1 MEKEEDKAKTPAG
14 EGVPITGDNEVAL
27 EFAKKA
33 LTDSVN
39 VINEHIKM
47 MIPLTTAV
55 ITAYFALLEFLGVK
69 SALETSKMSADPL
82 VDPPIIM
89 LGSLIAFI
97 VISFPLLKKIV
108 VDDLSNVTSYR
119 NFMIAWRYIGA
130 GVGMGLFLYGISNMI
145 FIAKHII
152 EVGKA

>member
-1 MEKEEDKAKTPAG
+1 MEKVGKEEKAKPVAG
-14 EGVPITGDNEVAL
+14 EGVPISGDNEAAL

-33 LTDSVN
+33 LIDSVN

-69 SALETSKMSADPL
+69 SVIDASKINPDSLAG
-82 VDPPIIM
+82 PPIIM
-89 LGSLIAFI
+89 LGCLIAFI
-97 VISFPLLKKIV
+97 ITSFPILKKIV
-108 VDDLSNVTSYR
+108 VSDLTNVTSYR

-130 GVGMGLFLYGISNMI
+130 GVGMGLFLYGIFGMI
-145 FIAKHII
+145 LIAKQII
-152 EVGKA
+152 GAG

>member
-1 MEKEEDKAKTPAG
+1 MEREEEKAKPVAG
-14 EGVPITGDNEVAL
+14 EAVSITGDNEAAL

-55 ITAYFALLEFLGVK
+55 ITAYFALLQFLGVK
-69 SALETSKMSADPL
+69 SAVETSEMSADSL
-82 VDPPIIM
+82 VGPPIIM

-97 VISFPLLKKIV
+97 ITSFPILKKIV
-108 VDDLSNVTSYR
+108 VGDLTNVTSYR
-119 NFMIAWRYIGA
+119 NFMIAWRYVGA
-130 GVGMGLFLYGISNMI
+130 GVGMGLFLYGIFSMI
-145 FIAKHII
+145 FIAKKII
-152 EVGKA
+152 EVG